1 MCILILSVGDR
12 QLFFFIGG
20 RPEWSGPR
28 ACLGK
33 IIVLFFRK
41 LQLELQRASAPH
53 TLSQVLCM
61 ASQTE

>member
-1 MCILILSVGDR
+1 MILSVGDR

-28 ACLGK
+28 TRLGK

-41 LQLELQRASAPH
+41 LQLELRRAFAPH
-53 TLSQVLCM
+53 TVFQVLCM